1 MDAAVERRLQRLEE
15 TCAFAEHAADR
26 LQEALADL
34 AERFSRLAA
43 RVEALERSE
52 RRREDA
58 GVDEPAARSGAGSSG
73 EQ

>member
-1 MDAAVERRLQRLEE
+1 MDAAIERRLQRLEE

-26 LQEALADL
+26 LHEAMADL
-34 AERFSRLAA
+34 AERLARLAA

-52 RRREDA
+52 RHREDA
-58 GVDEPAARSGAGSSG
+58 GADEPAARDGAGSSG